1 MTQALS
7 ALGRALRD
15 LFLPRILAVVLL
27 PMVGALAVWVTLS
40 WLYWDDWT
48 NWMNQLTGTAVG
60 RWLENLGAGWLLSTV
75 LALGVLM
82 LLVPLTLIT
91 AMIITEIVAMP
102 VIVAVVGERHFA
114 GLEKRR
120 GGTVAGSMCNAA
132 VAIGI
137 FAGAWIAT
145 LPLWLF
151 GIFALVLPVLLSA
164 YLNQRMFRYDAL
176 ADHAGV
182 DEYGEVLARARMPLY
197 ILGVLLALLYF
208 VPVFNLLLPVLSG
221 LAFTHLC
228 LSELERLRAE
238 R

>member
-7 ALGRALRD
+7 ALGWALRD

-60 RWLENLGAGWLLSTV
+60 RWLEYLGADWLLPTV
-75 LALGVLM
+75 LTLGVIV

-102 VIVAVVGERHFA
+102 AIVAVVGERRFA

-120 GGTVAGSMCNAA
+120 GGTVAGSVLNTA
-132 VAIGI
+132 VAIGV

-164 YLNQRMFRYDAL
+164 YLNQRVFRYDAL
-176 ADHAGV
+176 ADHAGTE
-182 DEYGEVLARARMPLY
+182 EYGEVLARARRPLY

-228 LSELERLRAE
+228 LSELQRLRAGT
-238 R
+238 